1 MTPDYA
7 RQLRETLERNARAL
21 ELRPA
26 VGRGTAVTRIRS
38 TEGLA
43 VVAEEGPW
51 RLTVDMSE
59 KSGGAGSGP
68 NPGVLGRSALGSCV
82 AISFLMWA
90 ARLEV
95 PVDSLEV
102 VVEADYDSA
111 AAYGLG
117 DTPAGYSQVRVR
129 LVVTSPAAEE
139 ELARVMAA
147 AEGTTA
153 YLDVFRRAHDV
164 TCTLQAAVARG

>member
-1 MTPDYA
+1 MTPEHA
-7 RQLRETLERNARAL
+7 HRLRETLERNARAL

-51 RLTVDMSE
+51 RLTVDMAE

-82 AISFLMWA
+82 AISFLGWA

-95 PVDSLEV
+95 PIDSLEV
-102 VVEADYDSA
+102 EVEADYDSA
-111 AAYGLG
+111 AAYGLAEAH
-117 DTPAGYSQVRVR
+117 AGYSQVRVR
-129 LVVTSPAAEE
+129 LVVSSPAAEE
-139 ELARVMAA
+139 DLERVMAV
-147 AEGTTA
+147 AERSTA
-153 YLDVFRRAHDV
+153 YLDVFRRPHEV
-164 TCTLQAAVARG
+164 VCTLQTAVDRS